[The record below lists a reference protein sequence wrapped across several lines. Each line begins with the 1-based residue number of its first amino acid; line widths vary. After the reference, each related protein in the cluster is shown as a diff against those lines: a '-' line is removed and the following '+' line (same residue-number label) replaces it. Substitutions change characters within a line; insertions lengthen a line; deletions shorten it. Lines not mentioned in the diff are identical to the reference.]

1 MFRHTEKS
9 EVQTLASF
17 DLRSALS
24 TPLLVSSG
32 HIALGGLSTGG
43 TCAGSFTRE
52 VFPLMLKKSNIG
64 DWMTSTLQP

>member
-17 DLRSALS
+17 DLRSALG

-52 VFPLMLKKSNIG
+52 VF
-64 DWMTSTLQP
+64 TLI